1 MLGDETELE
10 RLPVAADY
18 KVLHRIG
25 QGAFGEV
32 GVISAAR
39 RSYCDCCITD

>member
-1 MLGDETELE
+1 MLIEEADLE

-18 KVLHRIG
+18 KVLERIG

-32 GVISAAR
+32 GLIKFR
-39 RSYCDCCITD
+39 LRL